1 MVFVPASHLR
11 KKKHFT
17 QVKYTDLNKVD
28 RFLQQ
33 TLQARQA
40 KQLFRELRVLPS
52 TFADFSSNDFLGLAR
67 NGSLDKAVEEELG
80 KTELPRCGSGG
91 SRLISGNT
99 AYAEQLERELAV
111 FYHTEAALIF
121 NSGYD
126 ANLGLLSCIASRHD
140 TILYDQHCHASIH
153 DGIRLS
159 LAGTKFSFRH
169 NDLTDLEKKMRLA
182 HGNIF
187 IVAESVYSMDG
198 DTVPLEELAKL
209 AEKYQAALIIDEAHA
224 SGIFGLQGE
233 GLVQSKQLQNRVFA
247 RIHTFGK
254 ALGCHG
260 AVVVGPAV
268 LRDFLI
274 NFSRSFIYTT
284 ALPLHSLAAI
294 HCAHQLMKSSETLR
308 EKLWQLITYFEEQS
322 NQLKEEY
329 IIQCGKSAIQSIQ
342 IRGNEK
348 TRMVSSRLQ
357 AQALDVRAILSP
369 TVPEGTERL
378 RICLHSYNTKEQID
392 HLLTELNHV

>member
-1 MVFVPASHLR
+1 M
-11 KKKHFT
+11 
-17 QVKYTDLNKVD
+17 NKVD

-52 TFADFSSNDFLGLAR
+52 TFTDFSSNDFLGLAR
-67 NGSLDKAVEEELG
+67 NGALDKAVADELE
-80 KTELPRCGSGG
+80 KTALPHCGSAG

-99 AYAEQLERELAV
+99 AYGEQLEKELAV
-111 FYHTEAALIF
+111 FYHTESALIF

-126 ANLGLLSCIASRHD
+126 ANLGLLSSIAGRHD
-140 TILYDQHCHASIH
+140 TILYDQYCHASIH

-159 LAGTKFSFRH
+159 LAGVKFSFRH
-169 NDLTDLEKKMRLA
+169 NDLTDLEKKLKHA
-182 HGNIF
+182 QGNIF

-198 DTVPLEELAKL
+198 DTAPLEELAAL
-209 AEKYQAALIIDEAHA
+209 AQKYQAALIIDEAHA
-224 SGIFGLQGE
+224 SGVFGLQGE
-233 GLVQSKQLQNRVFA
+233 GLVQSKQLQDRVFA

-260 AVVVGPAV
+260 AVVVGSAI
-268 LRDFLI
+268 LRNFLI

-294 HCAHQLMKSSETLR
+294 RCAHQLMPVSEPLR
-308 EKLWQLITYFEEQS
+308 EKLWTLVAYFEEQCS
-322 NQLKEEY
+322 RLKDEY
-329 IIQCGKSAIQSIQ
+329 IIRCGKSAIQSIV
-342 IRGNEK
+342 IGGNER
-348 TRMVSSRLQ
+348 TRSVSTHLQ
-357 AQALDVRAILSP
+357 AQGLDVRAILSP